1 MARGKG
7 RGKGPNLF
15 IASFYAPGTFV
26 VTIISTPI
34 LIKTKLKKRTWQLF
48 LIALKIVLL
57 TERKL
62 QFAFHQSWTSHLQLI
77 IDYLVKE
84 VLLKHLLDLVLNY
97 TRVLGLNFLK

>member
-62 QFAFHQSWTSHLQLI
+62 QFAFHLGMARGIPRPSIL
-77 IDYLVKE
+77 E
-84 VLLKHLLDLVLNY
+84 VPDLFSLLDSPRN
-97 TRVLGLNFLK
+97 RF

>member
-1 MARGKG
+1 MA

-15 IASFYAPGTFV
+15 IVSFYAPGTFV

-62 QFAFHQSWTSHLQLI
+62 QFAFHQSWTSHFQLI

-97 TRVLGLNFLK
+97 TPVLGLNFLK